1 MKFTKFDYLQLGFNI
16 LLITATVLN
25 VLYLSGIL
33 PQWVTFVG
41 LCLAIGGCIM
51 TNIGSTTGNNH
62 NIRTT
67 VSGNRFLAGLTYV
80 TGIAWVLTYGIH
92 IFFNMGANIQ

>member
-1 MKFTKFDYLQLGFNI
+1 MKFTKFDYLQLAFNI

-25 VLYLSGIL
+25 ILYLSGTS
-33 PQWVTFVG
+33 PQYVTFIG

-51 TNIGSTTGNNH
+51 TNIGSTSGTNH

-80 TGIAWVLTYGIH
+80 TGAAWVITYGIGV
-92 IFFNMGANIQ
+92 FFNMGAAIQ